1 MGLHVGG
8 HRGAETKETKAQ
20 RQIPGG
26 TDRWS
31 QRHSQREAG
40 RAPKAQGK
48 QMRRKKCTERGDRK
62 TDIHG
67 ETEMGLPRKREIRT
81 HRERHKEATHIH
93 ARTRAGTLKTDTAED
108 TRGFPAG
115 PVADTLCPQ

>member
-8 HRGAETKETKAQ
+8 HRGAETKAR
-20 RQIPGG
+20 RQTSGG

-40 RAPKAQGK
+40 RAPKAQEK
-48 QMRRKKCTERGDRK
+48 QMRRKKCTERGDRE
-62 TDIHG
+62 TDIHS

-93 ARTRAGTLKTDTAED
+93 ARTRAGKLKTDTQLED
-108 TRGFPAG
+108 TRGFPTGA
-115 PVADTLCPQ
+115 VANTLCPQ